1 MPSADFHDATH
12 VTSLFDDG
20 TIHTTHSIDTL
31 RAIEVGV
38 TLHVVVGAAQTCF
51 ASHAFSVHRDAIYQR
66 FSLLWNENLIRSC
79 INLDLFFLFKNVNR
93 LRLGFRFRFRFCLSQ
108 IYLSLWCNSSKCL
121 PFHRTIR
128 PPSKCPRVLL
138 YFISQCVFQ
147 RKSSLFCYFSLAE
160 RHAKGSW
167 RSVKRGA

>member
-1 MPSADFHDATH
+1 MPSADFNDTTH
-12 VTSLFDDG
+12 VTSSFDDG

-31 RAIEVGV
+31 RAIDVGV
-38 TLHVVVGAAQTCF
+38 TLHVVVGATQKCF
-51 ASHAFSVHRDAIYQR
+51 ASYAFSVHRDAIYQR

-79 INLDLFFLFKNVNR
+79 INLDLFFLFRNVNR
-93 LRLGFRFRFRFCLSQ
+93 LRLGFRYCFCLRQ
-108 IYLSLWCNSSKCL
+108 IYLSLWYNSDKSL

-138 YFISQCVFQ
+138 DFISCSVFQ
-147 RKSSLFCYFSLAE
+147 RKTSLFFYFSLAE
-160 RHAKGSW
+160 RHAKSSW